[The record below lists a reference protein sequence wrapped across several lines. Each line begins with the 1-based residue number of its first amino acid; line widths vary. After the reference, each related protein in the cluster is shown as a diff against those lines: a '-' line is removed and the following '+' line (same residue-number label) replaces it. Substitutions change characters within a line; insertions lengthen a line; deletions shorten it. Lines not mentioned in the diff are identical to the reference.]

1 MLGWG
6 CCPLA
11 CRCGRVCVGRVVIL
25 LVILCMF
32 ASCLEPVCG
41 VIVTCCLDCV
51 LAFVV
56 SGLIKLLSSSPSCL
70 LTPVEKKMKTYKKKN
85 ASLVVVTMGSL
96 QRISLKLNT

>member
-1 MLGWG
+1 MSGWG

-11 CRCGRVCVGRVVIL
+11 CRHGHVCVGRVVVL

-32 ASCLEPVCG
+32 SSCLEPVCG

-56 SGLIKLLSSSPSCL
+56 SGVIKLLSSSPSCL
-70 LTPVEKKMKTYKKKN
+70 LTPEKKNEKKK
-85 ASLVVVTMGSL
+85 
-96 QRISLKLNT
+96 KLLRLLS